1 MKRELL
7 VLRYL
12 AMDVGIVTP
21 VKDGMNL
28 VWEFFE
34 NSKKIIFKIKVAKE
48 MILSNSKAALIL
60 SEGAGTHHQFL
71 ENGLGGKY
79 HLVTTLFKQI

>member
-1 MKRELL
+1 MKGYKAIDIRTDGMKRELL

-28 VWEFFE
+28 VRDFFE
-34 NSKKIIFKIKVAKE
+34 NSKNYF
-48 MILSNSKAALIL
+48 
-60 SEGAGTHHQFL
+60 
-71 ENGLGGKY
+71 
-79 HLVTTLFKQI
+79 